1 MSSKLV
7 LVLNCGSSSLKFAI
21 IDAVNGEEYL
31 SGLAECFHL
40 PEARIKWK
48 MDGNKQE
55 AALGA
60 GAAHSEALNFIVNTI
75 LAQKPELSAQ
85 LTAIGHRIVHGGEK
99 YTSSVVIDES
109 VIQGIKD
116 AASFAPLHNPAH
128 LIGIE
133 EALKSFPQLKD
144 KNVAVFDTAFHQTMP
159 EESYLYALPYNLYKE
174 HGIRRYGAHGTS
186 HFYVTQ
192 EAAKMLNKPVEELN
206 IITCHLGNGGSVSA
220 IRNGKCVD
228 TSMGL
233 TPLEGLVM
241 GTRSGDIDPAII
253 FHLHDTLGMSVD
265 AINKLLTKES
275 GLLGL
280 TEVTSDCRYV
290 EDNYATKE
298 DAKRAM
304 DVYCHRLAKYI
315 GAYTALMDGRL
326 DAVVFTGGI
335 GENAAM
341 VRELS
346 LGKLVLTCRDQTFH
360 QNDFSVFGVSVV
372 VRDDLFHQHI
382 FLIAGKQ
389 TFNVA
394 HFQRFSGRRGGR
406 VRTHDSRS
414 LIGRIATGTRL
425 SDRFENAQTNAFAF
439 HCTDHAKADA
449 GQTDAGSGRDQH
461 NNTGHGLSSFVTA
474 DLAGYKTAP
483 PAELAV

>member
-21 IDAVNGEEYL
+21 IDAANGEEHI

-48 MDGNKQE
+48 MDGGKEE

-60 GAAHSEALNFIVNTI
+60 GAAHSEALKFIVNKI
-75 LAQKPELSAQ
+75 LSQKPELSAE
-85 LTAIGHRIVHGGEK
+85 LVAIGHRIVHGGEK
-99 YTSSVVIDES
+99 LTKSMLIDDA

-116 AASFAPLHNPAH
+116 SIPFAPLHNPAH
-128 LIGIE
+128 LIGIA
-133 EALKSFPQLKD
+133 EALKSFPKLAD

-159 EESYLYALPYNLYKE
+159 EESYLYALPYSLYKD
-174 HGIRRYGAHGTS
+174 HHIRRYGAHGTS

-192 EAAKMLNKPVEELN
+192 EAAKMLNKPVDEVNL
-206 IITCHLGNGGSVSA
+206 ITCHLGNGGSVSA

-253 FHLHDTLGMSVD
+253 FHLHDALGMSVD
-265 AINKLLTKES
+265 QINKMLTKES

-304 DVYCHRLAKYI
+304 DVFCHRLAKYI
-315 GAYTALMDGRL
+315 GSYAALMEGRL
-326 DAVVFTGGI
+326 DAVIFTGGI

-341 VRELS
+341 VREFALDK
-346 LGKLVLTCRDQTFH
+346 LGLLGFEIDHER
-360 QNDFSVFGVSVV
+360 NLAARFG
-372 VRDDLFHQHI
+372 
-382 FLIAGKQ
+382 K
-389 TFNVA
+389 
-394 HFQRFSGRRGGR
+394 SGAI
-406 VRTHDSRS
+406 HKE
-414 LIGRIATGTRL
+414 GTRPAL
-425 SDRFENAQTNAFAF
+425 VIPTNEELVIAQ
-439 HCTDHAKADA
+439 DA
-449 GQTDAGSGRDQH
+449 AR
-461 NNTGHGLSSFVTA
+461 LTA
-474 DLAGYKTAP
+474 
-483 PAELAV
+483 